1 MSFGNQTVKIVTVTE
16 TGAPG
21 YLGKKAEARTEVEV
35 AGCHFRPASVT
46 ETPDAETDVATE
58 VWKLT
63 APPVAAV
70 LNAKSTDELI
80 YAGETFQIDGPIMPK
95 YDLGA
100 LHHVTVMCKKQV
112 G

>member
-1 MSFGNQTVKIVTVTE
+1 MSFGSQTVTFVAYSD
-16 TGAPG
+16 TGTPG
-21 YLGKKAEARTEVEV
+21 YLGKKAEVRTEVEV

-46 ETPDAETDVATE
+46 ETPDGESNVATE

-70 LNAKSTDELI
+70 LNAKSTGELV
-80 YAGETFQIDGPIMPK
+80 YAGETFQIDGPVMPK
-95 YDLGA
+95 FDLGA
-100 LHHVTVMCKKQV
+100 LHHVTVMCKKQA